1 MKVES
6 ILIVSF
12 SHIGDV
18 VLSTAVIPPLQRH
31 FPDAQINILVGPK
44 SWEIL
49 WGDVRLNEIIIYDNK
64 KQHKGLAGRI
74 NLIRELRN
82 KNFDLVV
89 DLRDSLWARF
99 IGGIHWGMPSFQR
112 FSQGYRELHA
122 VDRYL
127 DILQAN
133 GIKDANDFPEII
145 LQNYEKQEAI
155 DFLTQNKVKP
165 SDTIIGMHPGG
176 SWQYKLWPLERFASL
191 GDFLSIRYNA
201 KLLVFAGPDEK
212 TLQSQMYDLM
222 RVKPILIDNI
232 SLRMLASLI
241 QRCNLYIGNDTGP
254 MHIAAAVGTRVV
266 SMFGSTNARRSG
278 PYGNGHVIISTRL
291 ECAPCHPGNSPGGCK
306 RGTCLAMD
314 SISLDQVANIVERVL
329 NEQREW
335 HIPC

>member
-18 VLSTAVIPPLQRH
+18 VLSTAVIPPLQRY
-31 FPDAQINILVGPK
+31 FPDARISILVGPK

-64 KQHKGLAGRI
+64 KQHKGLAGKLKLI
-74 NLIRELRN
+74 NELRN

-89 DLRDSLWARF
+89 DLRDSFWSRL
-99 IGGIHWGMPSFQR
+99 IGANHWGMPSLQR
-112 FSQGYRELHA
+112 FSQSYRELHA

-127 DILQAN
+127 DVLQIN
-133 GIKDANDFPEII
+133 GVEHADSFPEII
-145 LQNYEKQEAI
+145 LQDYEKQEAI

-165 SDTIIGMHPGG
+165 NDTIIGMHPGG
-176 SWQYKLWPLERFASL
+176 GWQYKLWPIERFAALS
-191 GDFLSIRYNA
+191 DFLSMRYGA
-201 KLLVFAGPDEK
+201 KILVFAGPDEK
-212 TLQSQMYDLM
+212 TLQSHIYDLM
-222 RVKPILIDNI
+222 RIKPIMIENI
-232 SLRMLASLI
+232 SLRRLAGLI

-254 MHIAAAVGTRVV
+254 MHISAAVGTRVI
-266 SMFGSTNARRSG
+266 SMFGSTNAIRSG

-291 ECAPCHPGNSPGGCK
+291 DCAPCHPGSRPGGCK
-306 RGTCLAMD
+306 RGSCLAMD
-314 SISLDQVANIVERVL
+314 SISLDQVASIVERVL

-335 HIPC
+335 RIPC